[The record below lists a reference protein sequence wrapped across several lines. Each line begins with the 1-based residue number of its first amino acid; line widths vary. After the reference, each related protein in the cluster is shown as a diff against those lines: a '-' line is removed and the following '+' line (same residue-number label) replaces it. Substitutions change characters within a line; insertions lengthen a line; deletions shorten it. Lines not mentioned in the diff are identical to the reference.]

1 MQQRQRSP
9 IAKAKHSLDGLG
21 DDLVPHKEVCNRRGD
36 ASYLIYIGDV
46 GDQPRAQRDAVLV
59 VVVLQEFGLQLGH
72 IHVRGAF
79 RLAPLARQ
87 ALAEDIV
94 QLAVL
99 EGAVAAG

>member
-1 MQQRQRSP
+1 MQQWQRSP
-9 IAKAKHSLDGLG
+9 VAKAKRSLDGLG
-21 DDLVPHKEVCNRRGD
+21 DGLVAHKEVGNRRGD